1 MNLKIKSKRNFFE
14 LSFLLFFSLLT
25 LDFNKN
31 TLNNFKK
38 KGIRFIKKNKKV
50 WILSQNDFE

>member
-1 MNLKIKSKRNFFE
+1 MSIKIKSKRNFFK

-25 LDFNKN
+25 LDFNKK
-31 TLNNFKK
+31 TLNNLKK
-38 KGIRFIKKNKKV
+38 KGIRFFKKNKKV